1 VRAVMVKNHGFLPAG
16 VGELARQR
24 QEFQDILFSTWPAC
38 TQPTPASAR
47 PFLADCIIANP
58 PAAGTP
64 ATCGPSGPGSHLL
77 PVLSLLQNVLEGVC
91 A

>member
-1 VRAVMVKNHGFLPAG
+1 MRAVMVKNHGFLPAG

-58 PAAGTP
+58 PAAGILDRAPTFCQCP
-64 ATCGPSGPGSHLL
+64 AQAFL
-77 PVLSLLQNVLEGVC
+77 VQNVLEGVC
-91 A
+91 AS